1 LQSKEIKM
9 QKFVVKWL
17 VDGEMV
23 VEAPDLET
31 AEQFVQ
37 QQLVATITDPD
48 RWPAEL
54 GANGIQGAAT
64 LADNQ
69 A

>member
-1 LQSKEIKM
+1 M

-17 VDGEMV
+17 VDGEMI
-23 VEAPDLET
+23 VEAPDLES
-31 AEQFVQ
+31 AERLVQ
-37 QQLVATITDPD
+37 QQLVLTITDPD
-48 RWPAEL
+48 KWPVEL

-64 LADNQ
+64 PAESQ

>member
-1 LQSKEIKM
+1 M

-54 GANGIQGAAT
+54 GANGIQGAAS
-64 LADNQ
+64 LAENQ

>member
-1 LQSKEIKM
+1 M

-37 QQLVATITDPD
+37 QQLVATITDAD

>member
-1 LQSKEIKM
+1 M

-23 VEAPDLET
+23 VQAPDLET

-37 QQLVATITDPD
+37 QQLVAAITDPD

-64 LADNQ
+64 LAVNQ
-69 A
+69 D

>member
-1 LQSKEIKM
+1 M

-23 VEAPDLET
+23 VQAPDLET

-37 QQLVATITDPD
+37 QQLVSTITDAD

-64 LADNQ
+64 LAENQ
-69 A
+69 D

>member
-1 LQSKEIKM
+1 M

-64 LADNQ
+64 LAETQ

>member
-1 LQSKEIKM
+1 M

-23 VEAPDLET
+23 VQAPDLET

-37 QQLVATITDPD
+37 QQLVATITDAD

-64 LADNQ
+64 LAENQ
-69 A
+69 D

>member
-1 LQSKEIKM
+1 M

-17 VDGEMV
+17 VDGVMV

-31 AEQFVQ
+31 AEAFVQ

-64 LADNQ
+64 PAENQ

>member
-1 LQSKEIKM
+1 M

-64 LADNQ
+64 LAENQ

>member
-1 LQSKEIKM
+1 M

-17 VDGEMV
+17 VDGEMI

-37 QQLVATITDPD
+37 QQLVAAITDQD
-48 RWPAEL
+48 KWPAEL
-54 GANGIQGAAT
+54 GAKGIQGAAS
-64 LADNQ
+64 LADSQ
-69 A
+69 D

>member
-1 LQSKEIKM
+1 M

-17 VDGEMV
+17 VDGEMT
-23 VEAPDLET
+23 VEAPDLDS

-37 QQLVATITDPD
+37 QQLVVAITDPD

-54 GANGIQGAAT
+54 GATGIQGAAT
-64 LADNQ
+64 LADTQ

>member
-1 LQSKEIKM
+1 M

-23 VEAPDLET
+23 VQAPDLET

-37 QQLVATITDPD
+37 QQLVAVITDPD

-64 LADNQ
+64 LAENQ
-69 A
+69 D

>member
-1 LQSKEIKM
+1 M

-17 VDGEMV
+17 VDGEMI

>member
-1 LQSKEIKM
+1 M

-23 VEAPDLET
+23 VQAPDLET

-48 RWPAEL
+48 KWPAEL

-64 LADNQ
+64 LAENQ

>member
-1 LQSKEIKM
+1 M
-9 QKFVVKWL
+9 QRFVVKWL
-17 VDGEMV
+17 VDGEMT
-23 VEAPDLET
+23 VEAPDLES

-37 QQLVATITDPD
+37 QQLVAVITDAD

-54 GANGIQGAAT
+54 GANGIQGAAS
-64 LADNQ
+64 LADSQ

>member
-1 LQSKEIKM
+1 M
-9 QKFVVKWL
+9 RKFVVKWL

-64 LADNQ
+64 LAENQ

>member
-1 LQSKEIKM
+1 M

>member
-1 LQSKEIKM
+1 M
-9 QKFVVKWL
+9 QNFVVKWL

-23 VEAPDLET
+23 VQALDLES

-64 LADNQ
+64 LAEKQD
-69 A
+69 